1 LINHYVRF
9 VIRFRWAIVLLVSLL
24 TLAMATQ
31 LKHLEF
37 EGSYRVWF
45 SDDSTALK
53 DYDQFRAV
61 FGNDDAIMILFKDE
75 NTVLNPKA
83 LHVIDRI
90 TEKLWETRYIARVD
104 SLTNYQY
111 VHVDDKY
118 PDDILVDDF
127 IKNIDTLTSQQLQEK
142 AKIILGEDQIVGRII
157 SSDLKTT
164 MIVGRLTPK
173 AGNNPDASIVLKTAV
188 EKIIADEKNSGY
200 CFHLGG
206 GPILDMAFVSL
217 GEHDVITFAPIVLV
231 ITMILLWFV
240 FKQASG
246 VLLSVSTV
254 ILTSIIVLS
263 LQVVLGY
270 KINNFTANIPIFIVA
285 VGIADAMHL
294 LWIYTVARKD
304 GMDNHTA
311 IGYSIGQNLLPMIL
325 TALTTAVGFVSLNVS
340 QIIPIKTLGVA
351 TASSALL
358 ALVLT
363 ILFIPA
369 VLAILNPRIQ
379 RKEKKSTQESTMSF
393 ARLYT
398 RFIILHDKK
407 IIVTAIAFFSV
418 IGLGLMYTKVDSNTV
433 RYFREDVPFR
443 QTVTFMQENITGPMV
458 YEVVVDSK
466 IKDGIKSPAFLQT
479 VERFSD
485 DFKHQYP
492 HLRHINSLADVVKK
506 FNQVMNNSKTIPSN
520 QELIAQYLLLYSLSL
535 PQGMEINDRV
545 DVDERFL
552 RVTAQMNVV
561 NTSQDLEMIQW
572 VQEWWKETPYAA
584 KVNGQT
590 VMFANMQHDV
600 TDTLTQSILLSIATV
615 TFILLL
621 FFRNIRMIPFVII
634 PNVLPVLLILGMMG
648 WMNISVDIG
657 IAIAA
662 SIIIGIAV
670 DDTIHFLVKYKDA
683 RRRELGLEDALTYVM
698 QYSGATIIFTT
709 VILSCAFMI
718 FSFSQFIPNVNFGI
732 VTAVAL
738 MFAVVIDL
746 VLLPTMLS
754 VYDNKSKSMLL

>member
-1 LINHYVRF
+1 MIRHYVDF
-9 VIRFRWAIVLLVSLL
+9 VIRFRWLITLSVLLL
-24 TLAMATQ
+24 TLTMATQ
-31 LKHLEF
+31 LKHLVF

-45 SDDSTALK
+45 GDDSTTLK

-61 FGNDDAIMILFKDE
+61 FGNDDAITILFKDD
-75 NTVLNPKA
+75 NGVLNPKA
-83 LHVIDRI
+83 LHVIERI

-111 VHVDDKY
+111 VHVNPQN

-127 IKNIDTLTSQQLQEK
+127 IENIDTLTPADLQEK
-142 AKIILGEDQIVGRII
+142 AKIIPNEDQIVGRII
-157 SSDLKTT
+157 SSDLKST

-188 EKIIADEKNSGY
+188 EKIIAQEQQSGY
-200 CFHLGG
+200 HFHLGG

-217 GEHDVITFAPIVLV
+217 GEHDVVTFAPIALL

-240 FKQASG
+240 FKKLSI
-246 VLLSVSTV
+246 VFLSVSTV
-254 ILTSIIVLS
+254 VLTSIIVLS
-263 LQVVLGY
+263 LQVLLGY

-294 LWIYTVARKD
+294 LWIYTVGRRD
-304 GMDNHTA
+304 GMNNHEA
-311 IGYSIGQNLLPMIL
+311 IHYSVKQNLLPMIL
-325 TALTTAVGFVSLNVS
+325 TALTTAVGFISLNVS

-358 ALVLT
+358 ALALT
-363 ILFIPA
+363 IFFIPA
-369 VLAILNPRIQ
+369 VLAIINPSVSLQ
-379 RKEKKSTQESTMSF
+379 QKVFKTTAGHF
-393 ARLYT
+393 ARKYT
-398 RFIILHDKK
+398 RFIVTHDKK
-407 IIVTAIAFFSV
+407 IMFFAIAFFISIG
-418 IGLGLMYTKVDSNTV
+418 IGLAYTKVDSNTI

-443 QTVTFMQENITGPMV
+443 QTVTFMQEHITGPMV

-466 IKDGIKSPAFLQT
+466 CKDGIKSPEFMQT
-479 VERFSD
+479 VERFSN
-485 DFKHQYP
+485 DFKAKYP
-492 HLRHINSLADVVKK
+492 DLRHINSLVDVVKK
-506 FNQVMNNSKTIPSN
+506 FNQTLNNSKSIPQS

-535 PQGMEINDRV
+535 PQGMEINDKM
-545 DVDERFL
+545 DVDEQFL
-552 RVTAQMNVV
+552 RVTAQVNVV
-561 NTSQDLEMIQW
+561 NTSQDLEMMKWAQL
-572 VQEWWKETPYAA
+572 WWENTPYSA

-615 TFILLL
+615 TIILLL

-634 PNVLPVLLILGMMG
+634 PNVLPVLLILGVMG
-648 WMNISVDIG
+648 WIGISVDIG

-670 DDTIHFLVKYKDA
+670 DDTIHFLVKYQDA
-683 RRRELGLEDALTYVM
+683 RSRSLSLEDSLAYVM
-698 QYSGATIIFTT
+698 RYSGATIIFTT
-709 VILSCAFMI
+709 VILSLAFMI

-732 VTAVAL
+732 VTAIAL
-738 MFAVVIDL
+738 IFAVIIDL

-754 VYDNKSKSMLL
+754 IYDNKSKSTLL